1 MRDPAELYELNP
13 EAPEIPVGLPLIV
26 GLNGFADAG
35 SAVSQFGDFVL
46 ESLQTELVAKFET
59 DALLDYR
66 ARRPIVFFEQDHITD
81 YSPATLE
88 LHLGWDE
95 MHAPFLL
102 LTGFEPDFQ
111 WERFVQAVMDLID
124 RYQVSLTCWLHAVP
138 MPVPHTRPIRV
149 TVSGN
154 QAELIEALSVWKPTT
169 QVPANVVQLLEY
181 RLYQMDSPVVG
192 YALLIPHYLAD
203 TEYPTAALTV
213 MDCVSTATGLI
224 FPTDRVRETGREFLV
239 KIDEQVANNEELARL
254 VGALE
259 ERNDTYMEGTA
270 LRSPLMD
277 EDGLLPTADE
287 IAAELEKFLATRR
300 NRDGDDPTA

>member
-1 MRDPAELYELNP
+1 MRDPAELYELSP
-13 EAPEIPVGLPLIV
+13 DGPMIPVGLPLVV
-26 GLNGFADAG
+26 GLTGFADAG
-35 SAVSQFGDFVL
+35 SAVSQFEEYVL
-46 ESLQTELVAKFET
+46 ETLRTELVATFDT

-66 ARRPIVFFEQDHITD
+66 ARRPIVLFEHDHLTE
-81 YSPATLE
+81 YNPATLK
-88 LHLGWDE
+88 LFLVWDE

-102 LTGFEPDFQ
+102 LTGFEPDFK
-111 WERFVQAVMDLID
+111 WEQFVRALMNLID
-124 RYQVSLTCWLHAVP
+124 RYEVSLTCWLHAVP
-138 MPVPHTRPIRV
+138 MPVPHTRPISV

-181 RLYQMDSPVVG
+181 RLYQRESPVVG

-203 TEYPTAALTV
+203 TEYPSAALTAL
-213 MDCVSTATGLI
+213 DCVSTATGLI
-224 FPTDRVRETGREFLV
+224 FPTDRIREAGREFVV

-259 ERNDTYMEGTA
+259 QRYDTYMEGTA

-277 EDGLLPTADE
+277 EDGELPSADE
-287 IAAELEKFLATRR
+287 IAAELEKFLATKRH
-300 NRDGDDPTA
+300 RDGDAPTA